1 VTPEIEPAA
10 GTSRNV
16 TAFGATS
23 FFNDTASE
31 MAYWILPA
39 FLVSIGAG
47 PAALGIIEGVA
58 ESVTSFAKLGSGYW
72 SDKLAQRKPVV
83 VAGYAVANA
92 VKPLLALVGA
102 WWQVLLIRF
111 ADRFAKGVRGAPR
124 DVMVAES
131 AAPGRVGA
139 AFGLLQAMDSA
150 GAIAGPLLALAIL
163 PAFGFRGV
171 FLAAA
176 VPGLLSI
183 LVVSVF
189 VRERGRIKPEH
200 AHRQTP
206 SSRRAALKL
215 PGTFYYFLTVIALFS
230 IANSSDMFLV
240 LRAENVGIP
249 VKHTP
254 LLGLV
259 FNVTYTLF
267 SWPAGRLSDSLSRT
281 TSATG
286 SRRLGR
292 SRHAMAAAGYLV
304 FAVVYAVFAWAP
316 SRAAIWGMMALY
328 GLYYALTTPV
338 LKAIVAD
345 AVPAEVRGRAFGIFA
360 FVTSI
365 TAFFASLLTGQ
376 LWKHFGAA
384 LPFWL
389 SAGLAFAAALALLF
403 APQQRGRAGPSV
415 GTV

>member
-1 VTPEIEPAA
+1 M
-10 GTSRNV
+10 

-72 SDKLAQRKPVV
+72 SDKLERRKPVV

-92 VKPLLALVGA
+92 VKPLLAVVGA

-131 AAPGRVGA
+131 AGPERVGA

-163 PAFGFRGV
+163 PVFGFKGV
-171 FLAAA
+171 FLTAA
-176 VPGLLSI
+176 VPGLISI
-183 LVVSVF
+183 FVVSFF
-189 VRERGRIKPEH
+189 VREHHRTKPE
-200 AHRQTP
+200 
-206 SSRRAALKL
+206 RASTQDRL
-215 PGTFYYFLTVIALFS
+215 PGRTLPRLPASFYYLIGVIALFS

-240 LRAENVGIP
+240 LRAENVGIS

-259 FNVTYTLF
+259 FNITYTLF
-267 SWPAGRLSDSLSRT
+267 SWPAGRLSDSLART
-281 TSATG
+281 ASGPGWA
-286 SRRLGR
+286 SLGR
-292 SRHAMAAAGYLV
+292 SRHLMAAAGYVV
-304 FAVVYAVFAWAP
+304 FAIVYAVFAWAP
-316 SRAAIWGMMALY
+316 SRSAIWSMMALY
-328 GLYYALTTPV
+328 GLYYALTAPV
-338 LKAIVAD
+338 LKAIVA
-345 AVPAEVRGRAFGIFA
+345 ASVPAEVRGRAFGIFA
-360 FVTSI
+360 FVTSV
-365 TAFFASLLTGQ
+365 TTLFASLLTGQ

-389 SAGLAFAAALALLF
+389 SAGLALVAALALIV
-403 APQQRGRAGPSV
+403 APSRPEQNRQSRW
-415 GTV
+415 

>member
-1 VTPEIEPAA
+1 MKDRTT
-10 GTSRNV
+10 TSRNV

-39 FLVSIGAG
+39 FLTSIGAG
-47 PAALGIIEGVA
+47 PAALGIIEGIA

-72 SDKLAQRKPVV
+72 SDKLARRKPVV
-83 VAGYAVANA
+83 VTGYAVANA
-92 VKPLLALVGA
+92 VKPLLAIVTS
-102 WWQVLLIRF
+102 WWHVLLIRF

-131 AAPGRVGA
+131 ADPERVGA

-163 PAFGFRGV
+163 PSFGFRGV
-171 FLAAA
+171 FVAAA
-176 VPGLLSI
+176 VPGALS
-183 LVVSVF
+183 VVAVVFF
-189 VRERGRIKPEH
+189 VRERERRKTEGNPKPDH
-200 AHRQTP
+200 SP
-206 SSRRAALKL
+206 SERSPKL
-215 PGTFYYFLTVIALFS
+215 PASFYYLIGVVTLFS

-240 LRAENVGIP
+240 LRAQNVGISI
-249 VKHTP
+249 KHAP

-259 FNVTYTLF
+259 FNITYTLF
-267 SWPAGRLSDSLSRT
+267 SWPAGRVSDSISRAR
-281 TSATG
+281 STG
-286 SRRLGR
+286 ESPGFGR
-292 SRHAMAAAGYLV
+292 SRSTMAAAGYAV

-328 GLYYALTTPV
+328 GLYYALTAPV

-345 AVPAEVRGRAFGIFA
+345 AVPPEVRGRAFGVFA

-365 TAFFASLLTGQ
+365 TTLFASVMTGQ
-376 LWKHFGAA
+376 LWKHLGAA
-384 LPFWL
+384 VPFWL
-389 SAGLAFAAALALLF
+389 SAGLAALAAFGLILLP
-403 APQQRGRAGPSV
+403 ARPAKEEQGAV
-415 GTV
+415 A